1 MHCIGPAQ
9 VLSITVEPGGLD
21 LCIDQESPL
30 QPERLYGTLAR
41 SGHRG
46 AVTVSDRPDD
56 RPVPLPRPRV
66 CTSRA
71 NTDNGTNDG
80 TNTERAG
87 RVGTVTEGR

>member
-1 MHCIGPAQ
+1 
-9 VLSITVEPGGLD
+9 
-21 LCIDQESPL
+21 
-30 QPERLYGTLAR
+30 
-41 SGHRG
+41 
-46 AVTVSDRPDD
+46 VSDRPGD

-87 RVGTVTEGR
+87 RHATQGTVTERR